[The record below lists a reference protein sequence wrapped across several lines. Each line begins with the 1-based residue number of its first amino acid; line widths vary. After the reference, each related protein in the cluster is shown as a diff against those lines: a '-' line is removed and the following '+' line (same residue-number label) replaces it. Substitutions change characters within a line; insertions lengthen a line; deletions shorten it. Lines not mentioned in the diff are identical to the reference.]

1 MNLGTF
7 VGHVGK
13 DANLQKTKAGKAVAD
28 FSIAINNGK
37 DGDGKERAPMW
48 IKAVLWEKKAE
59 ALAQYITKGKMIAVS
74 GPVGVESWNSKQGEA
89 QASIVVT
96 VHELTFCGGGGEK
109 K

>member
-1 MNLGTF
+1 VNLGMF
-7 VGHVGK
+7 VGYVGRN
-13 DANLQKTKAGKAVAD
+13 ANLQKTPSGKAVAD
-28 FSIAINNGK
+28 FSIAIDNGK
-37 DGDGKERAPMW
+37 DGNGKERDPTW

-74 GPVGVESWNSKQGEA
+74 GPVDVEAWKSKQGEA

-96 VHELTFCGGGGEK
+96 VHQLTFCGGGEK

>member
-1 MNLGTF
+1 MNIGTF
-7 VGHVGK
+7 VGHVGRG
-13 DANLQKTKAGKAVAD
+13 ANLQQTKSGKAVCD

-37 DGDGKERAPMW
+37 DSNGKERDPTW
-48 IKAVLWEKKAE
+48 IKAVPWEARAV

-96 VHELTFCGGGGEK
+96 VHELTFCGGGEK

>member
-1 MNLGTF
+1 MNIGMF
-7 VGHVGK
+7 VGYVGK
-13 DANLQKTKAGKAVAD
+13 DANLQQTKGGKAVAD

-37 DGDGKERAPMW
+37 DGSGKERDPTW

-59 ALAQYITKGKMIAVS
+59 TLAQYVRKGKMVAVS
-74 GPVGVESWNSKQGEA
+74 GPVDVEAWTSKQGEA

-96 VHELTFCGGGGEK
+96 VRELTFCGGGEK